1 MKQISK
7 DEIQDFNQ
15 RESELFGSSELFAH
29 GILKLIQ
36 DVIASGDK
44 NRALNLL
51 LRAESIIDSDQNE
64 AISLTEILF
73 QLDKEKALVWLKR
86 AHKIS
91 TFDYNLVKIAGLICQ
106 NTEENEW
113 FEKVVNQVKVY
124 VENEYD
130 DNEDFTAESAFGH
143 FEKHIGTLDG
153 FIESLVIS
161 KQEKFIPVYKPI
173 VRDILEIMENKLCP
187 KVDNKKTY
195 YSQLLSYVDYD
206 GDLGFSDDIT
216 WINRIKKKL
225 SEYL

>member
-1 MKQISK
+1 MIQISK
-7 DEIQDFNQ
+7 EQIEDFNQ

-36 DVIASGDK
+36 DLIASGDK
-44 NRALNLL
+44 NRGLNLL

-64 AISLTEILF
+64 AVSLTEILF
-73 QLDKEKALVWLKR
+73 QLDKEKAIMWLER
-86 AHKIS
+86 VHKIS
-91 TFDYNLVKIAGLICQ
+91 TFDYNLVKRAGLICQ
-106 NTEENEW
+106 HTEDNEW
-113 FEKVVNQVKVY
+113 FGKVVNQVKVY
-124 VENEYD
+124 VENEYE
-130 DNEDFTAESAFGH
+130 DNEDFTAEIAFGR

-153 FIESLVIS
+153 FIESLEIS

-187 KVDNKKTY
+187 EVDNKKTY
-195 YSQLLSYVDYD
+195 FSQLLSYVDYD

-225 SEYL
+225 SEY

>member
-7 DEIQDFNQ
+7 DEIEDFNQ

-86 AHKIS
+86 AHKTS

-106 NTEENEW
+106 NTE
-113 FEKVVNQVKVY
+113 
-124 VENEYD
+124 
-130 DNEDFTAESAFGH
+130 DNEG
-143 FEKHIGTLDG
+143 L
-153 FIESLVIS
+153 
-161 KQEKFIPVYKPI
+161 
-173 VRDILEIMENKLCP
+173 RKL
-187 KVDNKKTY
+187 
-195 YSQLLSYVDYD
+195 
-206 GDLGFSDDIT
+206 
-216 WINRIKKKL
+216 
-225 SEYL
+225 